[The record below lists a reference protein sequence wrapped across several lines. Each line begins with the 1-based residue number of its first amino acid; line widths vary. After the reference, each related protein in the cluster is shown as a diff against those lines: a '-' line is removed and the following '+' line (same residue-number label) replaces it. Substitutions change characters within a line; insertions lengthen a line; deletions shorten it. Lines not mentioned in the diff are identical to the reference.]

1 MTKIA
6 IFDFGTGNLFNL
18 HQSLL
23 RNGAHSVDIIRTL
36 EELEKYDGLVLPG
49 VGNFDNAISS
59 IQRDAV
65 SLNMAVDNGMP
76 ILGICLG
83 LEMLFNKSEEGILD
97 GLKLLEGDVLMLPKK
112 KVKVPH
118 IGWNN
123 LRIVKRE
130 SSLLKGIPQDSW
142 VYFVHS
148 YHIEPEDK
156 NLIAAIA
163 DYGSILPVVIERSNL
178 FGTQFHP
185 EKSGKIG
192 AQIVKNFIKICEKT
206 NEGTSGNRHNEW

>member
-6 IFDFGTGNLFNL
+6 IFDFGAGNIFNL

-23 RNGAHSVDIIRTL
+23 SNGAQYVDIIRSL
-36 EELEKYDGLVLPG
+36 NELDNYDGLVLPG
-49 VGNFDNAISS
+49 VGNFDAAIGSMQKDS
-59 IQRDAV
+59 A
-65 SLNMAVDNGMP
+65 LFNTAVDKGMP

-83 LEMLFNKSEEGILD
+83 LEMLFDKSEEGVLEGLKVLD
-97 GLKLLEGDVLMLPKK
+97 GNVLMLPKM

-123 LRIVKRE
+123 LRIVNTK
-130 SSLLKGIPQDSW
+130 SNLLKGIPQDSW

-148 YHIEPEDK
+148 YHIEPQDEK
-156 NLIAAIA
+156 LIVAVTE
-163 DYGSILPVVIERSNL
+163 YGSKLPVVIERSNL

-192 AQIVKNFIKICEKT
+192 AQIMKNFVNICEK
-206 NEGTSGNRHNEW
+206 NE

>member
-6 IFDFGTGNLFNL
+6 IFDFGAGNLFNL

-23 RNGAHSVDIIRTL
+23 GNGAHSVDIIRSL
-36 EELEKYDGLVLPG
+36 RELGNYDGLVLPG
-49 VGNFDNAISS
+49 VGNFDSAISS
-59 IQRDAV
+59 MQKD
-65 SLNMAVDNGMP
+65 SGLLNAAVDKGMP

-83 LEMLFNKSEEGILD
+83 LEMLFDKSEEGILE
-97 GLKLLEGDVLMLPKK
+97 GLKVLDGDVLMLPRM

-123 LRIVKRE
+123 LRIVKTG
-130 SSLLKGIPQDSW
+130 SNLLKGIPQDSW

-148 YHIEPEDK
+148 YHIEPQDDK
-156 NLIAAIA
+156 LVAAVTE
-163 DYGSILPVVIERSNL
+163 YGSKLPVVIERSNL

-192 AQIVKNFIKICEKT
+192 AQIVKNFVNICEK
-206 NEGTSGNRHNEW
+206 N

>member
-6 IFDFGTGNLFNL
+6 IFDFGAGNLFNL

-23 RNGAHSVDIIRTL
+23 RNGAHTVNVVRTL
-36 EELEKYDGLVLPG
+36 ELLEKYDGLVLPG
-49 VGNFDNAISS
+49 VGNFDSAISS
-59 IQRDAV
+59 IQKDSA
-65 SLNMAVDNGMP
+65 SLNNAVDNGMP

-97 GLKLLEGDVLMLPKK
+97 GLKLLDGDVLMLPKK

-130 SSLLKGIPQDSW
+130 NNLLKGIPQDSW

-148 YHIEPEDK
+148 YHIEPEDQ
-156 NLIAAIA
+156 NLIAAVT
-163 DYGSILPVVIERSNL
+163 DYGSKLPVVIERSNI

-192 AQIVKNFIKICEKT
+192 AEIMRNFIKICEK
-206 NEGTSGNRHNEW
+206 NE

>member
-6 IFDFGTGNLFNL
+6 IFDFGAGNLFNL

-83 LEMLFNKSEEGILD
+83 LEMLLNKSEEGILD
-97 GLKLLEGDVLMLPKK
+97 GLKILEGDVLMLPKK
-112 KVKVPH
+112 KVKVPQ

-130 SSLLKGIPQDSW
+130 SNLLKGIPQDSW

-192 AQIVKNFIKICEKT
+192 AQIVKNFIKICEK
-206 NEGTSGNRHNEW
+206 NE

>member
-6 IFDFGTGNLFNL
+6 IFDFGAGNLFNL

-23 RNGAHSVDIIRTL
+23 GNGAHSVDIIRSL
-36 EELEKYDGLVLPG
+36 RELENYDGLVLPG
-49 VGNFDNAISS
+49 VGNFDSAISS
-59 IQRDAV
+59 MQKDSA
-65 SLNMAVDNGMP
+65 LMNTAVDKDMP

-83 LEMLFNKSEEGILD
+83 LEMLFDKSEEGILE
-97 GLKLLEGDVLMLPKK
+97 GLKILDGDVLMLPKI

-123 LRIVKRE
+123 LRIVNTG
-130 SSLLKGIPQDSW
+130 SNLLKGIPQDSW

-148 YHIEPEDK
+148 YHIEPQDDK
-156 NLIAAIA
+156 LIAAVTE
-163 DYGSILPVVIERSNL
+163 YGSKLPVVIERSNL

-192 AQIVKNFIKICEKT
+192 AQIMKNFVNICEK
-206 NEGTSGNRHNEW
+206 NE

>member
-6 IFDFGTGNLFNL
+6 IFDFGAGNLFNL

-130 SSLLKGIPQDSW
+130 SNLLKGIPQDSW

-192 AQIVKNFIKICEKT
+192 AQIVKNFIKICEK
-206 NEGTSGNRHNEW
+206 NQ

>member
-6 IFDFGTGNLFNL
+6 IFDFGAGNLFNL

-23 RNGAHSVDIIRTL
+23 GNGAHSVEIIRSL
-36 EELEKYDGLVLPG
+36 RELENYDGLVLPG
-49 VGNFDNAISS
+49 VGNFDSAISS
-59 IQRDAV
+59 MQKD
-65 SLNMAVDNGMP
+65 SGLLNAAVDKGMP

-83 LEMLFNKSEEGILD
+83 LEMLFDKSEEGILE
-97 GLKLLEGDVLMLPKK
+97 GLKVLDGDVLMLPRM

-123 LRIVKRE
+123 LRIVNTG
-130 SSLLKGIPQDSW
+130 SNLLKGIPQDSW

-148 YHIEPEDK
+148 YHIEPQDDK
-156 NLIAAIA
+156 LIAAVTE
-163 DYGSILPVVIERSNL
+163 YGSKLPVVIERSNL

-192 AQIVKNFIKICEKT
+192 AQIMKNFVNICEQ
-206 NEGTSGNRHNEW
+206 N

>member
-6 IFDFGTGNLFNL
+6 IFDFGAGNLFNL

-23 RNGAHSVDIIRTL
+23 GNGAHSVDIIRSL
-36 EELEKYDGLVLPG
+36 RELENYDGLVLPG
-49 VGNFDNAISS
+49 VGNFDSAISS
-59 IQRDAV
+59 IQKD
-65 SLNMAVDNGMP
+65 SGLLNVAIDKGMP

-83 LEMLFNKSEEGILD
+83 LEMLFDKSEEGILE
-97 GLKLLEGDVLMLPKK
+97 GLKVLDGDVLMLPRM

-123 LRIVKRE
+123 LRIVNTG
-130 SSLLKGIPQDSW
+130 SNLLKGIPQDSW

-148 YHIEPEDK
+148 YHIEPQDDK
-156 NLIAAIA
+156 LIAAVTE
-163 DYGSILPVVIERSNL
+163 YGSKLPVVIERSNL

-192 AQIVKNFIKICEKT
+192 SQIMKNFVNICEQ
-206 NEGTSGNRHNEW
+206 N

>member
-6 IFDFGTGNLFNL
+6 IFDFGAGNLFNL

-23 RNGAHSVDIIRTL
+23 RNGALSVDIIRTL
-36 EELEKYDGLVLPG
+36 KELEKYDGLVLPG

-59 IQRDAV
+59 IRRDAV
-65 SLNMAVDNGMP
+65 SLNTAVDNGMP

-83 LEMLFNKSEEGILD
+83 LEMLFNKSEEGVLE
-97 GLKLLEGDVLMLPKK
+97 GLKLIEGDVMMLSKK

-130 SSLLKGIPQDSW
+130 SNLLKGIPQDSW

-163 DYGSILPVVIERSNL
+163 DYGSMLPVVIERSNL

-192 AQIVKNFIKICEKT
+192 AQIVKNFIKICEKS
-206 NEGTSGNRHNEW
+206 E

>member
-6 IFDFGTGNLFNL
+6 IFDFGAGNLFNL

-23 RNGAHSVDIIRTL
+23 GNGAHSVDIIRSL
-36 EELEKYDGLVLPG
+36 RELGNYDGLVLPG
-49 VGNFDNAISS
+49 VGNFDSAISS
-59 IQRDAV
+59 MQKD
-65 SLNMAVDNGMP
+65 SGLLNAAVDKGMP

-83 LEMLFNKSEEGILD
+83 LEMLFDKSEEGILE
-97 GLKLLEGDVLMLPKK
+97 GLKVLDGDVLMLPRM

-123 LRIVKRE
+123 LRIVKTG
-130 SSLLKGIPQDSW
+130 SNLLKGIPQDSW

-148 YHIEPEDK
+148 YHIEPQDDK
-156 NLIAAIA
+156 LIAAVTE
-163 DYGSILPVVIERSNL
+163 YGSKLPVVIERSNL

-192 AQIVKNFIKICEKT
+192 AQIMKNFVNICEQ
-206 NEGTSGNRHNEW
+206 N

>member
-18 HQSLL
+18 HQSLF

-36 EELEKYDGLVLPG
+36 EEFEKYDGLVLPG

-130 SSLLKGIPQDSW
+130 SNLLKGIPQDSW

-192 AQIVKNFIKICEKT
+192 AQIVKNFIKICEK
-206 NEGTSGNRHNEW
+206 NQ

>member
-6 IFDFGTGNLFNL
+6 IFDFGAGNLFNL

-23 RNGAHSVDIIRTL
+23 GNGAHSVDIIRSL
-36 EELEKYDGLVLPG
+36 RELENYDGLVLPG
-49 VGNFDNAISS
+49 VGNFDSAISS
-59 IQRDAV
+59 IQKD
-65 SLNMAVDNGMP
+65 SGLLNVAIDKGMP

-83 LEMLFNKSEEGILD
+83 LEMLFDKSEEGILE
-97 GLKLLEGDVLMLPKK
+97 GLKVLDGDVLMLPRM

-123 LRIVKRE
+123 LRIVNTG
-130 SSLLKGIPQDSW
+130 SNLLKGIPQDSW

-148 YHIEPEDK
+148 YHIEPQDDK
-156 NLIAAIA
+156 LIAAVTE
-163 DYGSILPVVIERSNL
+163 YGSKLPVVIERSNL

-192 AQIVKNFIKICEKT
+192 AQIMKNFVNICEQ
-206 NEGTSGNRHNEW
+206 N

>member
-6 IFDFGTGNLFNL
+6 IFDFGAGNLFNL

-23 RNGAHSVDIIRTL
+23 GNGAHSVDIIRSL
-36 EELEKYDGLVLPG
+36 RELENYDGLVLPG
-49 VGNFDNAISS
+49 VGNFDSAISS
-59 IQRDAV
+59 MQKDSA
-65 SLNMAVDNGMP
+65 LMNAAVDKDMP

-83 LEMLFNKSEEGILD
+83 LEMLFDRSEEGILE
-97 GLKLLEGDVLMLPKK
+97 GLKILDGDVLMLSKI

-123 LRIVKRE
+123 LRIVNTG
-130 SSLLKGIPQDSW
+130 SNLLKGIPQDSW

-148 YHIEPEDK
+148 YHIEPQDDK
-156 NLIAAIA
+156 LIAAVTE
-163 DYGSILPVVIERSNL
+163 YGSKLPVVIERSNL

-192 AQIVKNFIKICEKT
+192 AQIMKNFVNICEK
-206 NEGTSGNRHNEW
+206 NE

>member
-1 MTKIA
+1 LTRIA
-6 IFDFGTGNLFNL
+6 IFDFGAGNLFNL

-23 RNGAHSVDIIRTL
+23 SNGAHSVDIIRSL
-36 EELEKYDGLVLPG
+36 KELENYDGMVLPG
-49 VGNFDNAISS
+49 VGNFDSAITSMQKDSALLNA
-59 IQRDAV
+59 
-65 SLNMAVDNGMP
+65 AVDKGMP

-83 LEMLFNKSEEGILD
+83 LEMLFDKSEEGILE
-97 GLKLLEGDVLMLPKK
+97 GLKVLDGDVLMLPKM

-123 LRIVKRE
+123 LRIVNSE
-130 SSLLKGIPQDSW
+130 SNLLRGIPQDSW

-148 YHIEPEDK
+148 YHIEPQDDK
-156 NLIAAIA
+156 LISAVT
-163 DYGSILPVVIERSNL
+163 DYGTKLPVVIERSNL

-192 AQIVKNFIKICEKT
+192 AQIMKNFLNICEK
-206 NEGTSGNRHNEW
+206 NE

>member
-1 MTKIA
+1 MTNIA
-6 IFDFGTGNLFNL
+6 IFDFGAGNLFNL

-23 RNGAHSVDIIRTL
+23 RNGADAVDIVRTL
-36 EELEKYDGLVLPG
+36 KGLENYNGLVLPG
-49 VGNFDNAISS
+49 VGNFDSAISS
-59 IQRDAV
+59 IQEDAA
-65 SLNMAVDNGMP
+65 SLNMAVANAMP
-76 ILGICLG
+76 VLGICLG
-83 LEMLFNKSEEGILD
+83 LEMLFDRSEEGILD
-97 GLKLLEGDVLMLPKK
+97 GLKLLDGEVLMLPKR

-123 LRIVKRE
+123 LRIVNRE

-148 YHIEPEDK
+148 YHIEPKDQ
-156 NLIAAIA
+156 NLIAATA
-163 DYGSILPVVIERSNL
+163 DYGSKLPVVIERSNL

-192 AQIVKNFIKICEKT
+192 AQIVKNFINFCEK
-206 NEGTSGNRHNEW
+206 N

>member
-1 MTKIA
+1 MTKLA
-6 IFDFGTGNLFNL
+6 IFDFGAGNIFNL

-23 RNGAHSVDIIRTL
+23 SNGAQKVDIIRSL
-36 EELEKYDGLVLPG
+36 NELENYNGLVLPG
-49 VGNFDNAISS
+49 VGNFDAAISS
-59 IQRDAV
+59 MQKDSAL
-65 SLNMAVDNGMP
+65 LNTAVDKGMP

-83 LEMLFNKSEEGILD
+83 LEMLFDKSEEGVLE
-97 GLKLLEGDVLMLPKK
+97 GLKVLDGDVLMLPKI

-123 LRIVKRE
+123 LRIVNTE
-130 SSLLKGIPQDSW
+130 SNLLKGIPQDSW

-148 YHIEPEDK
+148 YHIEPQDK
-156 NLIAAIA
+156 KLIAAVT
-163 DYGSILPVVIERSNL
+163 DYGSKLPVVIERSNL

-192 AQIVKNFIKICEKT
+192 AQIMKNFVNICEK
-206 NEGTSGNRHNEW
+206 NE

>member
-6 IFDFGTGNLFNL
+6 IFDFGAGNLFNL

-23 RNGAHSVDIIRTL
+23 GNGAHSVDIIRSL
-36 EELEKYDGLVLPG
+36 MELENYDGLVLPG
-49 VGNFDNAISS
+49 VGNFDSAISS
-59 IQRDAV
+59 MQKDSA
-65 SLNMAVDNGMP
+65 LMNAAVDKDMP

-83 LEMLFNKSEEGILD
+83 LEMLFDRSEEGILE
-97 GLKLLEGDVLMLPKK
+97 GLKILDGDVLILPKI

-123 LRIVKRE
+123 LRIVNTG
-130 SSLLKGIPQDSW
+130 SNLLKGIPQDSW

-148 YHIEPEDK
+148 YHIEPQDDK
-156 NLIAAIA
+156 LIAAVTE
-163 DYGSILPVVIERSNL
+163 YGSKLPVVIERSNL

-192 AQIVKNFIKICEKT
+192 AKIMKNFVNICEK
-206 NEGTSGNRHNEW
+206 NE

>member
-6 IFDFGTGNLFNL
+6 IFDFGAGNLFNL

-23 RNGAHSVDIIRTL
+23 GNGAHSVDIIRSL
-36 EELEKYDGLVLPG
+36 RELENYDGLVLPG
-49 VGNFDNAISS
+49 VGNFDSAISS
-59 IQRDAV
+59 MQKDSA
-65 SLNMAVDNGMP
+65 LMNTAVDKDMP

-83 LEMLFNKSEEGILD
+83 LEMLFDKSEEGILE
-97 GLKLLEGDVLMLPKK
+97 GLKILDGDVLMLPKT

-123 LRIVKRE
+123 LRIVNSE
-130 SSLLKGIPQDSW
+130 SNLLKGIPQDSW

-148 YHIEPEDK
+148 YHIEPQDDK
-156 NLIAAIA
+156 LIAAVTE
-163 DYGSILPVVIERSNL
+163 YGSKLPVVIERSNL

-192 AQIVKNFIKICEKT
+192 AQIMKNFVNICEK
-206 NEGTSGNRHNEW
+206 NE

>member
-6 IFDFGTGNLFNL
+6 IFDFGAGNLFNL

-23 RNGAHSVDIIRTL
+23 GNGAHSVDIIRSL
-36 EELEKYDGLVLPG
+36 RELENYDGLVLPG
-49 VGNFDNAISS
+49 VGNFDSAIRSMQMDSALLNA
-59 IQRDAV
+59 
-65 SLNMAVDNGMP
+65 AVDKGMP

-83 LEMLFNKSEEGILD
+83 LEMLFDRSEEGILE
-97 GLKLLEGDVLMLPKK
+97 GLKVLDGDVLLLPRM

-123 LRIVKRE
+123 LRIVNTG
-130 SSLLKGIPQDSW
+130 SNLLKGIPQDSW

-148 YHIEPEDK
+148 YHIEPQDDK
-156 NLIAAIA
+156 LIAAVA
-163 DYGSILPVVIERSNL
+163 EYGSKLPAVIERSNL

-192 AQIVKNFIKICEKT
+192 AQIMKNFVNICEK
-206 NEGTSGNRHNEW
+206 NE

>member
-6 IFDFGTGNLFNL
+6 IFDFGAGNLFNL

-23 RNGAHSVDIIRTL
+23 RNGAQNVDIIRNL
-36 EELEKYDGLVLPG
+36 KELKKYDGLVLPG
-49 VGNFDNAISS
+49 VGNFDSAISS
-59 IQRDAV
+59 MREDEI
-65 SLNMAVDNGMP
+65 SLNTATNNGMP

-83 LEMLFNKSEEGILD
+83 LEMLFYRSEEGLLD
-97 GLKLLEGDVLMLPKK
+97 GLKVLEGEVLMLPKK

-123 LRIVKRE
+123 LRIVKR
-130 SSLLKGIPQDSW
+130 SNLLKGIPQDSW

-148 YHIEPEDK
+148 YHIEPKDE
-156 NLIAAIA
+156 NIIVAVT
-163 DYGSILPVVIERSNL
+163 DYGSKLPVVIERSNL

-185 EKSGKIG
+185 EKSGKVG
-192 AQIVKNFIKICEKT
+192 AHIMKNFLKICEK
-206 NEGTSGNRHNEW
+206 NE

>member
-6 IFDFGTGNLFNL
+6 IFDFGAGNLFNL

-23 RNGAHSVDIIRTL
+23 GNGAHSVDIIRSL
-36 EELEKYDGLVLPG
+36 RELGNYDGLVLPG
-49 VGNFDNAISS
+49 VGNFDSAISS
-59 IQRDAV
+59 MQKD
-65 SLNMAVDNGMP
+65 SGLLNAAVDKGMP

-83 LEMLFNKSEEGILD
+83 LEMLFDRSEEGILE
-97 GLKLLEGDVLMLPKK
+97 GLKVLDGDVLLLPRM

-123 LRIVKRE
+123 LRIVNSE
-130 SSLLKGIPQDSW
+130 SNLLKGIPQDSW

-148 YHIEPEDK
+148 YHIEPQDDK
-156 NLIAAIA
+156 LIAAVTE
-163 DYGSILPVVIERSNL
+163 YGSKLPVVIERSNL

-192 AQIVKNFIKICEKT
+192 AQIMKNFVNICEK
-206 NEGTSGNRHNEW
+206 N

>member
-6 IFDFGTGNLFNL
+6 IFDFGAGNLFNL

-65 SLNMAVDNGMP
+65 SLNLAVDNGMP

-97 GLKLLEGDVLMLPKK
+97 GLKILEGDVLMLPKK
-112 KVKVPH
+112 KVKVPQ

-123 LRIVKRE
+123 LRIVKRA
-130 SSLLKGIPQDSW
+130 SNLLKGIPQDSW

-192 AQIVKNFIKICEKT
+192 AQIVKNFIKICEK
-206 NEGTSGNRHNEW
+206 NE

>member
-6 IFDFGTGNLFNL
+6 IFDFGAGNIFNL

-23 RNGAHSVDIIRTL
+23 GNGAQYVNVIRSL
-36 EELEKYDGLVLPG
+36 KELENYDGLVLPG
-49 VGNFDNAISS
+49 VGNFDAAIGSMQKDSALLNA
-59 IQRDAV
+59 
-65 SLNMAVDNGMP
+65 AVDKGMP

-83 LEMLFNKSEEGILD
+83 LEMLFDKSEEGVLE
-97 GLKLLEGDVLMLPKK
+97 GLKVLDGDVLMLPKTN
-112 KVKVPH
+112 VKVPH

-123 LRIVKRE
+123 LRIVNNE
-130 SSLLKGIPQDSW
+130 SNLLKGIPQDSW

-148 YHIEPEDK
+148 YHIEPQDEK
-156 NLIAAIA
+156 LIAAIT
-163 DYGSILPVVIERSNL
+163 DYGSILPVVVERSNL

-192 AQIVKNFIKICEKT
+192 AKIMKNFVNICEE
-206 NEGTSGNRHNEW
+206 NE

>member
-6 IFDFGTGNLFNL
+6 IFDFGAGNLFNL

-23 RNGAHSVDIIRTL
+23 GNGAHSVDIIRSL
-36 EELEKYDGLVLPG
+36 RELENYDGLVLPG
-49 VGNFDNAISS
+49 VGNFDSAIRSMQMDSALLNA
-59 IQRDAV
+59 
-65 SLNMAVDNGMP
+65 AVDKGMP

-83 LEMLFNKSEEGILD
+83 LEMLFDRSEEGILE
-97 GLKLLEGDVLMLPKK
+97 GLKVLDGDVLLLPRM

-123 LRIVKRE
+123 LRIINTG
-130 SSLLKGIPQDSW
+130 SNLLKGIPQDSW

-148 YHIEPEDK
+148 YHIEPQDDK
-156 NLIAAIA
+156 LIAAVTE
-163 DYGSILPVVIERSNL
+163 YGSKLPVVIERSNL

-192 AQIVKNFIKICEKT
+192 AQIMKNFVNICEK
-206 NEGTSGNRHNEW
+206 NE

>member
-6 IFDFGTGNLFNL
+6 IFDFGAGNLFNL

-23 RNGAHSVDIIRTL
+23 RNGAYAVDIIRTL
-36 EELEKYDGLVLPG
+36 EGLEKYNGLILPG
-49 VGNFDNAISS
+49 VGNFDSAISS
-59 IQRDAV
+59 IQKDAAL
-65 SLNMAVDNGMP
+65 LNMAVDNAMP

-97 GLKLLEGDVLMLPKK
+97 GLKLLDGEVLMLPKRN
-112 KVKVPH
+112 VKVPH

-123 LRIVKRE
+123 LRIVNRE
-130 SSLLKGIPQDSW
+130 SNLLKGIPQNSW

-148 YHIEPEDK
+148 YHIEPKDQ
-156 NLIAAIA
+156 NIITAIA

-192 AQIVKNFIKICEKT
+192 AQIMKNFIKFCEE
-206 NEGTSGNRHNEW
+206 NE

>member
-6 IFDFGTGNLFNL
+6 IFDFGAGNLFNL

-23 RNGAHSVDIIRTL
+23 GNGAHSVDIIRSL
-36 EELEKYDGLVLPG
+36 RELENYDGLVLPG
-49 VGNFDNAISS
+49 VGNFDSAISS
-59 IQRDAV
+59 MQKD
-65 SLNMAVDNGMP
+65 SGLLNAAVDKGMP

-83 LEMLFNKSEEGILD
+83 LEMLFDKSEEGILE
-97 GLKLLEGDVLMLPKK
+97 GLKVLDGDVLMLPRM

-123 LRIVKRE
+123 LRIVKTG
-130 SSLLKGIPQDSW
+130 SNLLKGIPQDSW

-148 YHIEPEDK
+148 YHIEPQDDK
-156 NLIAAIA
+156 LIAAVTE
-163 DYGSILPVVIERSNL
+163 YGSKLPVVIERSNL

-192 AQIVKNFIKICEKT
+192 AQIMKNFVNICEK
-206 NEGTSGNRHNEW
+206 N

>member
-1 MTKIA
+1 LVA
-6 IFDFGTGNLFNL
+6 GNLFNL

-23 RNGAHSVDIIRTL
+23 GNGAHSVDIIRSL
-36 EELEKYDGLVLPG
+36 RELGNYDGLVLPG
-49 VGNFDNAISS
+49 VGNFDSAISS
-59 IQRDAV
+59 MQKD
-65 SLNMAVDNGMP
+65 SGLLNAAVDKGMP

-83 LEMLFNKSEEGILD
+83 LEMLFDKSEEGILE
-97 GLKLLEGDVLMLPKK
+97 GLKVLDGDVLMLPRM

-123 LRIVKRE
+123 LRIVKTG
-130 SSLLKGIPQDSW
+130 SNLLKGIPQDSW

-148 YHIEPEDK
+148 YHIEPQDDK
-156 NLIAAIA
+156 LIAAVTE
-163 DYGSILPVVIERSNL
+163 YGSKLPVVIERSNL

-192 AQIVKNFIKICEKT
+192 AQIMKNFVNICEK
-206 NEGTSGNRHNEW
+206 N

>member
-6 IFDFGTGNLFNL
+6 IFDFGAGNLFNL

-23 RNGAHSVDIIRTL
+23 GNGAHSVDIIRSL
-36 EELEKYDGLVLPG
+36 RELENYDGLVLPG
-49 VGNFDNAISS
+49 VGNFDSAISS
-59 IQRDAV
+59 MQKDSA
-65 SLNMAVDNGMP
+65 LMNAAVDKGMP

-83 LEMLFNKSEEGILD
+83 LEMLFDKSEEGILE
-97 GLKLLEGDVLMLPKK
+97 GLKILDGDVLMLPKI

-123 LRIVKRE
+123 LRIVNTG
-130 SSLLKGIPQDSW
+130 SNLLKGIPQDSW

-148 YHIEPEDK
+148 YHIEPQDDK
-156 NLIAAIA
+156 LIAAVTE
-163 DYGSILPVVIERSNL
+163 YGSKLPVVIERSNL

-192 AQIVKNFIKICEKT
+192 AQIMKNFVNICEK
-206 NEGTSGNRHNEW
+206 N

>member
-6 IFDFGTGNLFNL
+6 IFDFGAGNLFNL

-23 RNGAHSVDIIRTL
+23 GNGAHSVDIIRSL
-36 EELEKYDGLVLPG
+36 RELENYDGLVLPG
-49 VGNFDNAISS
+49 VGNFDSAISS
-59 IQRDAV
+59 MQKD
-65 SLNMAVDNGMP
+65 SGLLNAAVDKGMP

-83 LEMLFNKSEEGILD
+83 LEMLFDKSEEGILE
-97 GLKLLEGDVLMLPKK
+97 GLKVLDGDVLMLPRM

-123 LRIVKRE
+123 LRIVKTG
-130 SSLLKGIPQDSW
+130 SNLLKGIPQDSW

-148 YHIEPEDK
+148 YHIEPQDEK
-156 NLIAAIA
+156 LIAAVTE
-163 DYGSILPVVIERSNL
+163 YGSKLPVVIERSTL

-192 AQIVKNFIKICEKT
+192 AQIMKNFVNICEK
-206 NEGTSGNRHNEW
+206 NE

>member
-6 IFDFGTGNLFNL
+6 IFDFGAGNLFNL

-23 RNGAHSVDIIRTL
+23 GNGAHSVDIIRSL
-36 EELEKYDGLVLPG
+36 RELENYDGLVLPG
-49 VGNFDNAISS
+49 VGNFDSAISS
-59 IQRDAV
+59 MQKD
-65 SLNMAVDNGMP
+65 STLLNAAVDKGMP

-83 LEMLFNKSEEGILD
+83 LEMLFDRSEEGILE
-97 GLKLLEGDVLMLPKK
+97 GLKVLDGDVLLLPRM

-123 LRIVKRE
+123 LRIVNTG
-130 SSLLKGIPQDSW
+130 SNLLRGIPQDSW

-148 YHIEPEDK
+148 YHIEPQDDK
-156 NLIAAIA
+156 LIAAVTE
-163 DYGSILPVVIERSNL
+163 YGSKLPVVIERSNL

-192 AQIVKNFIKICEKT
+192 AQIMKNFVNICEK
-206 NEGTSGNRHNEW
+206 NE

>member
-130 SSLLKGIPQDSW
+130 SNLLKGIPQDSW

-156 NLIAAIA
+156 NLVAAIA

-192 AQIVKNFIKICEKT
+192 AQIVKNFIKICEK
-206 NEGTSGNRHNEW
+206 NE

>member
-18 HQSLL
+18 HQSLF
-23 RNGAHSVDIIRTL
+23 RNGAHTVDIIRTL

-130 SSLLKGIPQDSW
+130 SNLLKGIPQDSW

-192 AQIVKNFIKICEKT
+192 AQIVKNFIEICEK
-206 NEGTSGNRHNEW
+206 NE

>member
-6 IFDFGTGNLFNL
+6 IFDFGAGNLFSL

-23 RNGAHSVDIIRTL
+23 RNGAHTVDIIRTL
-36 EELEKYDGLVLPG
+36 NELENYDGLVLPG
-49 VGNFDNAISS
+49 VGNFDSAISS
-59 IQRDAV
+59 IQKESI
-65 SLNMAVDNGMP
+65 SLNSAVDSGMP

-97 GLKLLEGDVLMLPKK
+97 GLKVLDGDVLMLPKT

-123 LRIVKRE
+123 LRIVKTE
-130 SSLLKGIPQDSW
+130 SNLLKGIPQDSW

-148 YHIEPEDK
+148 YHIEPQDE
-156 NLIAAIA
+156 NLIVAIT
-163 DYGSILPVVIERSNL
+163 DYGSTLPVVIERSNL

-192 AQIVKNFIKICEKT
+192 AQIMKNFVNICEK
-206 NEGTSGNRHNEW
+206 NE

>member
-6 IFDFGTGNLFNL
+6 IFDFGAGNLFNL

-23 RNGAHSVDIIRTL
+23 GNGAHSVDIIRSL
-36 EELEKYDGLVLPG
+36 RELENYDGLVLPG
-49 VGNFDNAISS
+49 VGNFDSAISS
-59 IQRDAV
+59 MQKDSA
-65 SLNMAVDNGMP
+65 LMNAAVDKGMP

-83 LEMLFNKSEEGILD
+83 LEMLFDKSEEGILE
-97 GLKLLEGDVLMLPKK
+97 GLKILDGDVLMLPKI

-123 LRIVKRE
+123 LRIVNTG
-130 SSLLKGIPQDSW
+130 SNLLKGIPQDSW

-148 YHIEPEDK
+148 YHIEPQDDK
-156 NLIAAIA
+156 LIAAVTE
-163 DYGSILPVVIERSNL
+163 YGSKLPVVIERSNL

-192 AQIVKNFIKICEKT
+192 AQIMKNFVNICEN
-206 NEGTSGNRHNEW
+206 NE

>member
-18 HQSLL
+18 HQSLF
-23 RNGAHSVDIIRTL
+23 RNGAHTVDIIRTL

-97 GLKLLEGDVLMLPKK
+97 GLKSLEGDVLMLPKK

-130 SSLLKGIPQDSW
+130 SNLLKGIPQDSW

-192 AQIVKNFIKICEKT
+192 AQIMKNFINICEK
-206 NEGTSGNRHNEW
+206 NE